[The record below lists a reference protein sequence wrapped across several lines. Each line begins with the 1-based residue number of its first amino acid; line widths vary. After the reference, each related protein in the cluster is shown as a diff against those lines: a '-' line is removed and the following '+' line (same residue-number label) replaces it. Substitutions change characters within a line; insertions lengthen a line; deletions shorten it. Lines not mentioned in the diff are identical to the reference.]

1 MDDYVEKNHTENV
14 IKQFGGGDDER
25 LRQVTTSL
33 VRHLHDFVRE
43 NQITLEEW
51 RTGIDFLTKVGAM
64 CDDNRQE
71 FILLSDV
78 FGVSMLVDA
87 MNHRGNGATTESTV
101 LGPFYVEGAP
111 VREPGESVVGE
122 GSGGEP
128 VVFSGRVTDSNGAPV
143 AGAQLDV
150 WQVAPDGLY
159 DVQEP
164 EKGQNMRGRFRTDAE
179 GRYEFRTARPVSYPI
194 PDDGPV
200 GDLVRAVGRH
210 PYRPAHV
217 HFIVSADGFEPLTT
231 QLYSAGDPYIDSDAV
246 FAVRDSLIIE
256 YDKGESGEWQAS
268 YDFALNRA

>member
-1 MDDYVEKNHTENV
+1 MDDFVEKGLTETV
-14 IKQFGGGDDER
+14 LKQFGGGDNER
-25 LRQVTTSL
+25 LRQMTTSL

-87 MNHRGNGATTESTV
+87 MNHGGDGATTESTV

-111 VREPGESVVGE
+111 AREPGESVVSE

-128 VVFSGRVTDSNGAPV
+128 VVFTGRVTDSNGAPI

-159 DVQEP
+159 DLQEP
-164 EKGQNMRGRFRTDAE
+164 EKGQNMRGRFRTGAD

-231 QLYSAGDPYIDSDAV
+231 QLYSSGDPYIDSDAV
-246 FAVRDSLIIE
+246 FAVRKSLIIE
-256 YDKGESGEWQAS
+256 YEKGPEGEWHGAATTS
-268 YDFALNRA
+268 R